1 MAALVVY
8 YSKKGENHSKNGI
21 VRLDKGNTAYV
32 AEFIAEKI
40 GAPIFEIEPETAYP
54 DNYKECVAAA
64 VEQFK
69 GNARPALKSMP
80 DMSGVDTLFVGFPD
94 WCGTMPMVVWTFLEK
109 CPENITIVP
118 FCTHGG
124 SGMKNA
130 PADIEKLCPTCKV
143 EKGFEVLGDDAKD
156 SKTAVFEWLR
166 SR

>member
-1 MAALVVY
+1 MAALVAY

-21 VRLDKGNTAYV
+21 VRLEKGNTAYV

-69 GNARPALKSMP
+69 GNARPAVKSMP

-94 WCGTMPMVVWTFLEK
+94 WCGTMPLVVWTFFEK
-109 CPENITIVP
+109 CPDNITTVP
-118 FCTHGG
+118 FFTHGG
-124 SGMKNA
+124 SGMKTA
-130 PADIEKLCPTCKV
+130 PADVAQLSPTCPV
-143 EKGFEVLGDDAKD
+143 DQGFEGFSEDPHKSNNAGE
-156 SKTAVFEWLR
+156 EWI
-166 SR
+166 